1 MPPSPGWIKVKA
13 ASPNQSFE
21 HCEGLKGSSRGV
33 SDRNSAAYTKLLGSS
48 SAAPPAP
55 CVCWHAAYLLG
66 IPALLWAPS
75 WNGHT
80 KSVCVQPQEQSWRYS
95 RVITAPEVRL
105 WLIFVREPL
114 EAAEREMLYLP
125 ERGGMVVA
133 ASWSSD
139 LPGPA
144 CWQLSVLHSP
154 TVGSGPRKWL
164 NKWTWVL
171 GPLLSRCVWCRIN
184 PFQTSSSLFHYNVT
198 YFSYLYKDN
207 FVLDKDIFFHLFMA
221 LSMFCLGLYVCICEF
236 FWGWLITLTSPEASQ
251 FCLWLH
257 LVKKWNI
264 RRSFSITWIF
274 FYKIQLWIPLRS
286 SVLVVFSLVVL

>member
-1 MPPSPGWIKVKA
+1 M
-13 ASPNQSFE
+13 
-21 HCEGLKGSSRGV
+21 
-33 SDRNSAAYTKLLGSS
+33 
-48 SAAPPAP
+48 
-55 CVCWHAAYLLG
+55 
-66 IPALLWAPS
+66 
-75 WNGHT
+75 
-80 KSVCVQPQEQSWRYS
+80 CVQPREQSWRCS
-95 RVITAPEVRL
+95 RLIAAPEVRL

-125 ERGGMVVA
+125 EREGMVVA
-133 ASWSSD
+133 ALRSSD

-144 CWQLSVLHSP
+144 CWQLSILHSP

-184 PFQTSSSLFHYNVT
+184 PFQISSSLFHYDVT

-274 FYKIQLWIPLRS
+274 FYKIQLWIALRS